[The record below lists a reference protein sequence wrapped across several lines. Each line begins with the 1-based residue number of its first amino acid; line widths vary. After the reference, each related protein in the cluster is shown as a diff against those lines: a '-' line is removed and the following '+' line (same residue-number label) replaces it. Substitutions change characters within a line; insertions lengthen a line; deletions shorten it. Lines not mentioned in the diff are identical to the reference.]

1 MVIAMMRRCLAALLL
16 LVSANALAEIN
27 ATVDRERIEQNET
40 FTLELTID
48 STADTQ
54 PDLAPLEKDF
64 HVGQMS
70 RLSNTSI
77 VNGRITRSTTWSVG
91 LRPKRAGQLTIPPV
105 RIGNETSNPVTVSV
119 TEPRDAPPGEAD
131 VFITAEVDFEQTY
144 VQAQVLYT
152 IRIYRAVATRQP
164 MLREPAFE
172 GAEVLVELAGDEKSY
187 EAVLNGR
194 AYNVVE
200 RSFALFPQESGEVSI
215 SPARFEARVLQDGR
229 ISGRKVFESDPVTIT
244 VRPIPA
250 APPDYPDAV
259 WLPAREVSIEDNW
272 SREPDEL
279 RAGEPISRDITVSAL
294 GQLETQIPAL
304 EPPDV
309 DGVNVYPDRP
319 VLDRRIETGG
329 IRGMRTDQYAMIG
342 VEDGVITLPKLE
354 LPWWDIEAG
363 EWRVATVPERS
374 VTMLPGAEIA
384 PAAPE
389 PAVEPAPAAEP
400 DVTAPATPADP
411 LADLWKLIAEG
422 LAILWI
428 LTLLAW
434 YWTAGRP
441 RREKAEKAPAE
452 VPAHRQQSR
461 ALKEARKA
469 AVNDDAAGVR
479 RALIEWARLEWPDH
493 PPRSLGELARRVSDP
508 LKQELEAL
516 SAASYGRG
524 DAEWDGRATARA
536 IRSFSVADDG
546 DDDTAAGD
554 VLPPL
559 MPRGG

>member
-1 MVIAMMRRCLAALLL
+1 MVSVMRRPWPVLIAL
-16 LVSANALAEIN
+16 LVSAGALAEID
-27 ATVDRERIEQNET
+27 ATIDRERIEQNET

-48 STADTQ
+48 STADTE
-54 PDLAPLEKDF
+54 PDLTPLEKDF

-77 VNGRITRSTTWSVG
+77 INGQITRSTTWSVG

-105 RIGNETSNPVTVSV
+105 RIGNETSNPVSITV
-119 TEPRDAPPGEAD
+119 TEPRDEPPGEAD
-131 VFITAEVDFEQTY
+131 VFITAEVDFDETY

-164 MLREPAFE
+164 MLREPSFD

-200 RSFALFPQESGEVSI
+200 RSFALFPQESGEVSV
-215 SPARFEARVLQDGR
+215 SPARFEARVLQNGR
-229 ISGRKVFESDPVTIT
+229 ISGRKVFESDAVAIT
-244 VRPIPA
+244 VQPIPP

-259 WLPAREVSIEDNW
+259 WLPARDVSIEDNW

-279 RAGEPISRDITVSAL
+279 RAGEPISRDVTVSAL

-304 EPPDV
+304 EPPQV
-309 DGVNVYPDRP
+309 DGVNIYPDRP
-319 VLDRRIETGG
+319 VLDRRIESGG
-329 IRGMRTDQYAMIG
+329 IRGVRTDQYAMIG
-342 VEDGVITLPKLE
+342 VDGGVVTLPKLE

-374 VTMLPGAEIA
+374 VTILPGAEA
-384 PAAPE
+384 PSPPE
-389 PAVEPAPAAEP
+389 PAPQPAAVDEP
-400 DVTAPATPADP
+400 QSGLPSAPSDTNGG
-411 LADLWKLIAEG
+411 LWKLIAEG
-422 LAILWI
+422 LAILWL

-434 YWTAGRP
+434 YWTAGRQP
-441 RREKAEKAPAE
+441 RERTAKAPAE
-452 VPAHRQQSR
+452 VPVHRQQSR

-469 AVNDDAAGVR
+469 AINDDAAGVR

-493 PPRSLGELARRVSDP
+493 PPRSVGELARRVNEP
-508 LKQELEAL
+508 LQQELETL
-516 SAASYGRG
+516 SAVSYGRG
-524 DAEWDGRATARA
+524 EAEWDGRATARA
-536 IRSFSVADDG
+536 IRSFSVIDDAS
-546 DDDTAAGD
+546 DEAARD

-559 MPRGG
+559 MPRS

>member
-1 MVIAMMRRCLAALLL
+1 MRMLRLCLSLSILLL
-16 LVSANALAEIN
+16 SLSALAEID

-48 STADTQ
+48 SMADTQ
-54 PDLAPLEKDF
+54 PDLTPLEKDF

-77 VNGRITRSTTWSVG
+77 VNGQITRSMTWSVG

-105 RIGNETSNPVTVSV
+105 RIGNETSNPVSITV
-119 TEPRDAPPGEAD
+119 TEPRDEPPGEAD
-131 VFITAEVDFEQTY
+131 VFITAEVDFDETY

-200 RSFALFPQESGEVSI
+200 RSFALFPQESGEISI
-215 SPARFEARVLQDGR
+215 SPARFEARVLQNGR
-229 ISGRKVFESDPVTIT
+229 ISGRKVFESDPVTIA
-244 VRPIPA
+244 VEPIPE
-250 APPDYPDAV
+250 APADYPDAV
-259 WLPAREVSIEDNW
+259 WLPAREVQIEDNW

-294 GQLETQIPAL
+294 GQLETQIPAI
-304 EPPDV
+304 EPPQV
-309 DGVNVYPDRP
+309 DGVNIYPDRP
-319 VLDRRIETGG
+319 VLDRQVENGG
-329 IRGMRTDQYAMIG
+329 IRGVRTDQYALIG
-342 VEDGVITLPKLE
+342 VKDGVITLPELE
-354 LPWWDIEAG
+354 LPWWDVEAG

-374 VTMLPGAEIA
+374 VTILPGADAVPPPE
-384 PAAPE
+384 PEVEPE
-389 PAVEPAPAAEP
+389 PAALPE
-400 DVTAPATPADP
+400 VTAPATPADP

-441 RREKAEKAPAE
+441 RRERPEKAPAE
-452 VPAHRQQSR
+452 VPTHRQQSR
-461 ALKEARKA
+461 ALKEARRA
-469 AVNDDAAGVR
+469 AINDDAAGVR
-479 RALIEWARLEWPDH
+479 HALIEWARLEWPDG
-493 PPRSLGELARRVSDP
+493 PPRSVGELAERVSEP
-508 LKQELEAL
+508 LKQELETL
-516 SAASYGRG
+516 SAVSYGRG

-536 IRSFSVADDG
+536 IRSFSVV
-546 DDDTAAGD
+546 DDDDDAARGE

>member
-1 MVIAMMRRCLAALLL
+1 MVTRMPRICLPVIALFLS
-16 LVSANALAEIN
+16 VNAVAEVT
-27 ATVDRERIEQNET
+27 ATIDRERIEQNET
-40 FTLELTID
+40 FTLELTVD
-48 STADTQ
+48 STADAE

-77 VNGRITRSTTWSVG
+77 INGRITRSTTWSVG

-105 RIGNETSNPVTVSV
+105 RIGNETSNPVSITV
-119 TEPRDAPPGEAD
+119 TEPRDEPPGEAD
-131 VFITAEVDFEQTY
+131 VFITAEVDFDETY

-164 MLREPAFE
+164 MLREPAFD

-187 EAVLNGR
+187 EAVLSGR

-215 SPARFEARVLQDGR
+215 SPARFEARVLQNGR

-244 VRPIPA
+244 VQPIPP
-250 APPDYPDAV
+250 APPEYPDAV

-272 SREPDEL
+272 SREADEL

-304 EPPDV
+304 EPPEV

-329 IRGMRTDQYAMIG
+329 IRGVRTDQYAMIG
-342 VEDGVITLPKLE
+342 VKGGVITLPKLE
-354 LPWWDIEAG
+354 LPWWDIETG

-374 VTMLPGAEIA
+374 VTILPGAEAA
-384 PAAPE
+384 PPAPE
-389 PAVEPAPAAEP
+389 PADEPAAEP
-400 DVTAPATPADP
+400 APDMAVPVAPADP

-434 YWTAGRP
+434 YWTARRP
-441 RREKAEKAPAE
+441 RREEAEKAPAE

-479 RALIEWARLEWPDH
+479 RALIEWARLEWPEH
-493 PPRSLGELARRVSDP
+493 PPRSVGELARRVSDP
-508 LKQELEAL
+508 LKQELETL
-516 SAASYGRG
+516 SAVSYGRG

-536 IRSFSVADDG
+536 IRSFSVVEDG
-546 DDDTAAGD
+546 DDEAAAGD

-559 MPRGG
+559 MPRSG